1 MKKIHMNK
9 STFITSVAVLSG
21 LSKASSAL
29 ALEAML
35 QSIQKTL
42 KDGKEVKLS
51 GFGLFSVTHR
61 PEREGRNPRTGVT
74 IKLSASKLP
83 KFRSWKSFKEAI
95 A

>member
-21 LSKASSAL
+21 LSKTSSTL
-29 ALEAML
+29 ALEAMI

-42 KDGKEVKLS
+42 KDGKDVRLS
-51 GFGLFSVTHR
+51 GFGIFDVAHR
-61 PEREGRNPRTGVT
+61 PERDGRNPRTGVT
-74 IKLSASKLP
+74 IKLAASKLP
-83 KFRSWKSFKEAI
+83 KFRAGKALKEAI